1 MAAFHFA
8 LAVGGAAIF
17 SLYIVYDVWAISQ
30 RLSPDEYIT
39 AAISLYLD
47 IVNLF
52 LHILQILAQLSSRD

>member
-1 MAAFHFA
+1 MMHFA
-8 LAVGGAAIF
+8 LAVGGAVIF
-17 SLYIVYDVWAISQ
+17 SLYIVYDVWEISK

-52 LHILQILAQLSSRD
+52 LHILRILASLQSRD

>member
-1 MAAFHFA
+1 MHFA
-8 LAVGGAAIF
+8 LAVGGAVIF
-17 SLYIVYDVWAISQ
+17 SLYIVYDVWEISK

-52 LHILQILAQLSSRD
+52 LHILRILASLQSRD